1 MGPAMLRL
9 TFLTLLADIVAREV
23 RDVREVGPVSDAAVP
38 DTIDHSEHSVL
49 RLERATGF
57 RLAQIADVHLEGE
70 ASNRESYL
78 ANVRAVL
85 DGQQL
90 PIDLAVLSGDQVT
103 GERLLHDQ
111 ADAWTMLTEELQSRS
126 IPHTAVLGNH
136 DAAPYLGGRVSPREY
151 DENQDSA
158 GAESSRVDL
167 MMQDA
172 AMVLSRSQLAPAAL
186 RPATSTYVVDV
197 LLPNGSTPLLSLF
210 HLDTGGGGMKQD
222 VRAVQ
227 AQWFRDELLARR
239 STLGGEGGELGG
251 VPPVLVFTHI
261 PLHAYT
267 AAWEAG
273 ACFGERR
280 DTIRPPMDG
289 DGDEELMN
297 TIEEFPEVV
306 AVCSGHDHCNDFCCA
321 SATGSTQLCYGRH
334 STPGGYTCVDYPLGM
349 RIIELVVLEAPTECE
364 VVGGCGAWRVETHVA
379 LVNGSI
385 IHAGVLAEGGG
396 AVGRKRR
403 E

>member
-1 MGPAMLRL
+1 MLRL

-23 RDVREVGPVSDAAVP
+23 RELIPTVGDAAVP

-57 RLAQIADVHLEGE
+57 RIAQIADVHLEGE

-90 PIDLAVLSGDQVT
+90 PFDLAVLSGDQVT

-251 VPPVLVFTHI
+251 GHQCSCSRTSRCTRTPPRGRQARALASDVTRSGRQWTV
-261 PLHAYT
+261 T
-267 AAWEAG
+267 AT
-273 ACFGERR
+273 RS
-280 DTIRPPMDG
+280 
-289 DGDEELMN
+289 L
-297 TIEEFPEVV
+297 
-306 AVCSGHDHCNDFCCA
+306 
-321 SATGSTQLCYGRH
+321 
-334 STPGGYTCVDYPLGM
+334 
-349 RIIELVVLEAPTECE
+349 
-364 VVGGCGAWRVETHVA
+364 
-379 LVNGSI
+379 
-385 IHAGVLAEGGG
+385 
-396 AVGRKRR
+396 
-403 E
+403 